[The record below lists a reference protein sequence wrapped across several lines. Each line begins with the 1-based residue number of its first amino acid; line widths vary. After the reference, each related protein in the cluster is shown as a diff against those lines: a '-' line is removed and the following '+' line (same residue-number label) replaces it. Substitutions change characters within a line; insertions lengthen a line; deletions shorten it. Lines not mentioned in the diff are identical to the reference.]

1 MAVSTDNGRI
11 REYDENGKLIIS
23 LRNREVLAGG
33 NLIGNL
39 RNKKK
44 SLEKRC
50 NLNILEIL

>member
-39 RNKKK
+39 RNKKL
-44 SLEKRC
+44 LEKRV
-50 NLNILEIL
+50 